1 MNQRSVPPFQTG
13 GLNQSFELFEEE
25 EEDKNFN
32 LLEQD
37 IFKESESFVTQNED
51 QSNTATQR
59 LGGIRSEPDPSNERQ
74 EIISIKFGDNIAEGL
89 NRVKEIMRKESDI
102 KVITIIFYD
111 HEKGKVMKIRVNN
124 DKNHAQ
130 RVLEAQQKKKIS
142 KRKKAPVHPQKKAG
156 NNQKNGPKLFGKAM
170 IDFFYDSKNHPIIDQ
185 FIRSNSKKSFKF
197 SVSVQDILDWIQ
209 KHRLSECFNKIQAF
223 REFWSFKETEN
234 LPENIKAKTFRD
246 VCQYYLTNEA
256 SRMVFNRFCRNGN
269 KEMKLDNAV
278 AYLGILPTFLK
289 GVADPQNF
297 TALK

>member
-1 MNQRSVPPFQTG
+1 MNHLSASPFQR
-13 GLNQSFELFEEE
+13 GLHESFELEEDEEDGNFNPLEEE
-25 EEDKNFN
+25 
-32 LLEQD
+32 
-37 IFKESESFVTQNED
+37 IFKGSEPFVNSNED

-59 LGGIRSEPDPSNERQ
+59 LGIRSEPDPTNDRQ
-74 EIISIKFGDNIAEGL
+74 EIISIKFGDNVAEGL
-89 NRVKEIMRKESDI
+89 ERVKEIMREENNI
-102 KVITIIFYD
+102 KVITIVFYD

-124 DKNHAQ
+124 DKNQAQ
-130 RVLEAQQKKKIS
+130 RVLESQLQKKKIS
-142 KRKKAPVHPQKKAG
+142 KRKKAPVQPQKKAG

-185 FIRSNSKKSFKF
+185 LIRNNSKKSLKF

-234 LPENIKAKTFRD
+234 LTENIKAKTFKD

-256 SRMVFNRFCRNGN
+256 SRMVFSRFCRNGN

-297 TALK
+297 TSLK